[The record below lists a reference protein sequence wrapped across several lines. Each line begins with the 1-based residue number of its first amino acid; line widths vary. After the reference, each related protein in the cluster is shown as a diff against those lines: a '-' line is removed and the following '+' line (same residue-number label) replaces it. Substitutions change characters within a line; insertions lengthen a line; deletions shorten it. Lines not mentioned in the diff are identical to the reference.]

1 MAFDISELTK
11 HIKTIESQNTKFNKI
26 AWMQSHVLRAPLVR
40 MMGLINL
47 LLDPEENIKGEN
59 KFLLEEIRKSSHEI
73 DKITRDIAQI
83 TNELKT
89 KQHNNDQ

>member
-1 MAFDISELTK
+1 VAFDISELTK

-40 MMGLINL
+40 MMGLTNL
-47 LLDPEENIKGEN
+47 LLDPDENNEGDN
-59 KFLLEEIRKSSHEI
+59 AFLLQGIRNSSNEI
-73 DKITRDIAQI
+73 DEISREIAKI

-89 KQHNNDQ
+89 K

>member
-11 HIKTIESQNTKFNKI
+11 HIKTIESQNSKFNKI

-40 MMGLINL
+40 MMGLTNL
-47 LLDPEENIKGEN
+47 LLDPEENTQGEN
-59 KFLLEEIRKSSHEI
+59 RFVLEEIRKSSNEI
-73 DKITRDIAQI
+73 DQITREIAQI

-89 KQHNNDQ
+89 KQLTNGQ